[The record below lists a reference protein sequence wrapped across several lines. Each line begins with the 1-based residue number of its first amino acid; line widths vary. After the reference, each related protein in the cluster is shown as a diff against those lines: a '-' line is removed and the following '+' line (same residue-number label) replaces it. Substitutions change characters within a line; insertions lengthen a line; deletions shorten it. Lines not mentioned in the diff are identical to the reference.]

1 MAAPPSILELVARF
15 REHVDDYTSGRY
27 NETQLRRDF
36 LDPFF
41 RELGWDMDNSSGYA
55 ESYRD
60 VVHEDRVRIGGAL
73 EAPDYAFR
81 IGGQRKLFL
90 EAKKPSVRI
99 KDEVK
104 AAYQLRRYA
113 WNAKLSLS
121 ILSNFEEFA
130 VYDARVKPSPS
141 DPASKAR
148 VFYCRFDEYPQH
160 WDYIAGIFSRE
171 AILKGSFDR
180 FAASTKG
187 KRGTA
192 EVDVDFLAAIEEWRA
207 SLARNLAL
215 RNPTITAPALN
226 FAVQAILD
234 RIIFLR
240 ICEDRGL
247 EDQRRLE
254 RATEGKDVYAALLE
268 LFRRADERYN
278 SGLFHFSSEKGRSEK
293 GRSGGPD
300 TLTPRLSVD
309 DDLLR
314 KLIRGLY
321 YPESPY
327 EFSVIGADI
336 LGQVYEQFL
345 GKVIGLSK
353 GHKATITEKPEIKKA
368 GGVYYT
374 PTYVVE
380 HIVRR
385 VMAPLLDGK
394 SPKQIA
400 GLRVLDPACGSGS
413 FLIVAYQYLLDWYHR
428 YYTTHSPQKQA
439 KGKQPALVA
448 VTGGWALSIAER
460 KRILTRHVFGVD
472 VDAQAVEVTKLSLLL
487 KVLEGETAQT
497 VQLALIHERVL
508 PDLGDNIKCGN
519 SLIGTDFHESLD
531 APEGDEALRI
541 NAFDWE
547 SEGGFAGVMKEGGF
561 DVVIGNPP
569 YVRIQTLSA
578 PEVAYLTRR
587 YASASTGSCDL
598 YVSFV
603 ERAYGLL
610 RRGGRLGFIV
620 PNKFFR
626 TDYGEGL
633 RRLLSDAAAP
643 AEIVDFGHQQVF
655 KGATIYTSILIAARS
670 RRATTLYAESEASAT
685 ALAGLEYR
693 EVPTKELTAAPWTF
707 QPPAERR
714 LLAKLAAGSVRLLEL
729 PVSISRGSSTGC
741 DDVFLVSAKGHGLE
755 KGALRDPVF
764 ATDFGRY
771 EFRPKGDQKVI
782 FPYAI
787 EDGARLLAE
796 DELRRRWPK
805 TYAHLKAHEAQ
816 LRRRKQLKAW
826 YGYSAA
832 RSLEK
837 HEGAHLVIPLLA
849 DRGLAAR
856 LPEDRRGSLCPMA
869 GGGFTITVSPEAG
882 VSPLLVL
889 GLLNSRLLFWCL
901 RARSSVFRGGWITCT
916 KQYVGE
922 LPIRRVERGDAR
934 GAACQAKIV
943 AAVTKVLTLHEQ
955 RRAAP
960 TPHEQVALERRIAK
974 LERTI
979 DEEVYALYGL
989 GEPEVRIV
997 EGDAAG

>member
-1 MAAPPSILELVARF
+1 MAVPQSIPVLVARF
-15 REHVDDYTSGRY
+15 AEHIDDYKSGLY

-36 LDPFF
+36 LDPFVK
-41 RELGWDMDNSSGYA
+41 ELGWDVDNTSGYA

-60 VVHEDRVRIGGAL
+60 VIHEDKVRIGGAVK
-73 EAPDYAFR
+73 APDYGFR
-81 IGGQRKLFL
+81 IGGQRKFFL

-99 KDEVK
+99 KDELE

-113 WNAKLSLS
+113 WSAKLSLS
-121 ILSNFEEFA
+121 ILSDFEEFA
-130 VYDARVKPSPS
+130 IYDARVKPAPG

-148 VFYCRFDEYPQH
+148 VFYCRYEEYPRH

-171 AILKGSFDR
+171 AILKGSFDK
-180 FAASTKG
+180 FAATTKG

-192 EVDVDFLAAIEEWRA
+192 EVDADFLATIEEWRA

-215 RNPTITAPALN
+215 RNATITAPELN

-254 RATEGKDVYAALLE
+254 RATEGKNVYAALVE
-268 LFRRADERYN
+268 LFRQADDRYN
-278 SGLFHFSSEKGRSEK
+278 SGLFHFRSEK
-293 GRSGGPD
+293 GRGSGPD

-309 DDLLR
+309 DELLR
-314 KLIRGLY
+314 KLVRGLY
-321 YPESPY
+321 YPQSPY

-345 GKVIGLSK
+345 GRVIGLTK
-353 GHKATITEKPEIKKA
+353 GHKATVTEKPEIKKA

-385 VMAPLLDGK
+385 VMAPLLEGK
-394 SPKQIA
+394 SPRQIA

-413 FLIVAYQYLLDWYHR
+413 FLLVAYQYLLDWYHR
-428 YYTTHSPQKQA
+428 YYVTHAPEKWA
-439 KGKQPALVA
+439 KGRQPALVA
-448 VTGGWALSIAER
+448 VAGGWALSVAHR
-460 KRILTRHVFGVD
+460 KHILTSHVFGVD

-497 VQLALIHERVL
+497 VQLALIHDRVL

-519 SLIGTDFHESLD
+519 SLIGTDSYGELD
-531 APEGDEALRI
+531 SIDDQASI

-547 SEGGFAGVMKEGGF
+547 AEGGFADVMKNGGF
-561 DVVIGNPP
+561 DVVVGNPP

-578 PEVAYLTRR
+578 PEVTYLTRR
-587 YASASTGSCDL
+587 YESAATGNCDL

-603 ERAYGLL
+603 EKAYGLL

-620 PNKFFR
+620 PNKFLR
-626 TDYGEGL
+626 TDYGVGL

-643 AEIVDFGHQQVF
+643 AEIVDFGHEQVF
-655 KGATIYTSILIAARS
+655 KATIYTCILIVDRS
-670 RRATTLYAESEASAT
+670 PRSTTLFAESKASAA
-685 ALAGLEYR
+685 ALDGLEHR
-693 EVPTKELTAAPWTF
+693 EIPTKELTAAPWTF
-707 QPPAERR
+707 QPPAERQ
-714 LLAKLAAGSVRLLEL
+714 LLEKLAAGSVRLLDL
-729 PVSISRGSSTGC
+729 PVGISRGSSTGC

-755 KGALRDPVF
+755 SDALRDPVF

-782 FPYAI
+782 FPYSI
-787 EDGARLLAE
+787 EDGARLLSE

-832 RSLEK
+832 RSLER
-837 HEGAHLVIPLLA
+837 HEGAHLIIPLLA

-856 LPEDRRGSLCPMA
+856 LPEDRHGSLCPMA
-869 GGGFTITVSPEAG
+869 GGGFTITVAEEAG

-901 RARSSVFRGGWITCT
+901 RARSNVFRGGWITCT

-922 LPIRRVERGDAR
+922 LPIRRAERGDAR
-934 GAACQAKIV
+934 GAACQARIV
-943 AAVTKVLTLHEQ
+943 AAVTKALALHEQ
-955 RRAAP
+955 RRAAK
-960 TPHEQVALERRIAK
+960 TPHEQVALERRIVA
-974 LERTI
+974 LEGQI
-979 DEEVYALYGL
+979 DQEVYALYEL
-989 GEPEVRIV
+989 GEHEVRIV
-997 EGDAAG
+997 EGFAEG